1 MPSERPRRS
10 RRRAPRARACCGGST
25 CLRSCE
31 LPSFSPIALAAAPL
45 VRMTRPAGSRGPAE
59 PVSGR
64 GRTSSVTRRSALVG
78 LAAAGI
84 AATVLL
90 FGGILSGSKTVDP
103 IRAAIAA
110 AGPAAAKQDALTR
123 LLAGL
128 STGDTAGYV
137 RKLERHVAA
146 HPQDGDALTLLGLAY
161 QQRARETG
169 DPTFYKLSGEA
180 LRRASSAGGQRALI
194 VQGEASLANTR
205 HRFRDGLRLARLAI
219 SLAPDNAAAYGALGD
234 ALVNLG
240 RYRPAFKAYD
250 RMTLLTPGI
259 ASYTR
264 VASARELLGRPAA
277 AAEADE
283 LALQTG
289 DSIVPEHVAWTLVQ
303 LGNVRFNMG
312 RLTAAA
318 KAYRMALSRLPRYV
332 HAEAGLARVEAS
344 EGLYGIAI
352 ARLRRVVQVL
362 PVPAYVIMLG
372 DVLHVSGREREA
384 RREYALVGAI
394 ERLFEANGVRTE
406 LQTAV
411 FDLDHRR
418 HVADALARARRAYA
432 SAPGVYAEDALAWG
446 LFRAGRCAE
455 ARSHSAHALRLG
467 TRDAL
472 LTFHRAEI
480 ERCLGSAS
488 ARSWFRR
495 ALAINPH
502 FSFLWAPVARK
513 LAAEARRA

>member
-1 MPSERPRRS
+1 
-10 RRRAPRARACCGGST
+10 
-25 CLRSCE
+25 
-31 LPSFSPIALAAAPL
+31 
-45 VRMTRPAGSRGPAE
+45 MTPPAGSAGPAE
-59 PVSGR
+59 PLSGR
-64 GRTSSVTRRSALVG
+64 GRTSSVARRNALVG
-78 LAAAGI
+78 LGAACI

-90 FGGILSGSKTVDP
+90 FGGILSGSTTVDP

-123 LLAGL
+123 LVAGL

-146 HPQDGDALTLLGLAY
+146 HPKDADALTLLGLAY

-180 LRRASSAGGQRALI
+180 LRRAANAGGQRPLI
-194 VQGEASLANTR
+194 VQGQAALANTR
-205 HRFRDGLRLARLAI
+205 HRFHDGLRLARLAI
-219 SLAPDNAAAYGALGD
+219 SLAPDNASAYGAVGD

-240 RYRPAFKAYD
+240 RYRSAFEAYD
-250 RMTLLTPGI
+250 RMTLLAPGI

-277 AAEADE
+277 AAEADK

-289 DSIVPEHVAWTLVQ
+289 DSIVPEHVAWTMVQ
-303 LGNVRFNMG
+303 LGNVRFNTG
-312 RLTAAA
+312 RLDLAAA
-318 KAYRMALSRLPRYV
+318 AYRSALARLPRYV

-344 EGLYGIAI
+344 EGHYPIAI
-352 ARLRRVVQVL
+352 ERLRRAVQVL

-372 DVLHVSGREREA
+372 DVLHASGHEQAA

-394 ERLFEANGVRTE
+394 ERLFAANGVRTE
-406 LQTAV
+406 LQTAL

-418 HVADALARARRAYA
+418 NVRAALARARIAYA
-432 SAPGVYAEDALAWG
+432 SAPGIYAEDALAWG
-446 LFRAGRCAE
+446 LFRAGRCEA

-472 LTFHRAEI
+472 LVFHRAMI
-480 ERCLGSAS
+480 ERCLGAAS

-495 ALAINPH
+495 ALALNPH

-513 LAAEARRA
+513 ALRTGP

>member
-1 MPSERPRRS
+1 MV
-10 RRRAPRARACCGGST
+10 RARAEPKTGG
-25 CLRSCE
+25 
-31 LPSFSPIALAAAPL
+31 
-45 VRMTRPAGSRGPAE
+45 
-59 PVSGR
+59 
-64 GRTSSVTRRSALVG
+64 GRTSNVTRRNVLTG
-78 LAAAGI
+78 LGAAGV

-90 FGGILSGSKTVDP
+90 LGGILSGPHAVDP

-137 RKLERHVAA
+137 RKLERRVAA
-146 HPQDGDALTLLGLAY
+146 HPRDADALTLLGLSY

-169 DPTFYKLSGEA
+169 DPTFYRLSGEA
-180 LRRASSAGGQRALI
+180 LRRASNAGGRRALI

-219 SLAPDNAAAYGALGD
+219 GLDPDNGSAYGALGD
-234 ALVNLG
+234 ALLNLG
-240 RYRPAFKAYD
+240 RYRQAFAAYD
-250 RMTLLTPGI
+250 RMALVAPGI

-264 VASARELLGRPAA
+264 VANARELLGRPAEA
-277 AAEADE
+277 AQADA

-289 DSIVPEHVAWTLVQ
+289 DSTVPEHVAWTMVQ

-312 RLTAAA
+312 RLAAAA
-318 KAYRMALSRLPRYV
+318 KAYRMALARLHRYV

-344 EGLYGIAI
+344 EGRYGSAI

-372 DVLHVSGREREA
+372 DVLHTSGREREA
-384 RREYALVGAI
+384 QREYALVGAI

-418 HVADALARARRAYA
+418 DVADALARARRAYS

-446 LFRAGRCAE
+446 LFRTGRCAD
-455 ARSHSAHALRLG
+455 ARAHSARALRLG

-472 LTFHRAEI
+472 LVFHRAMI
-480 ERCLGSAS
+480 ERCLGAPS

-495 ALAINPH
+495 ALTINPN

-513 LAAEARRA
+513 ALETRP

>member
-10 RRRAPRARACCGGST
+10 RRRAPRTRASCGRT

-45 VRMTRPAGSRGPAE
+45 VRMTPPAGSPGPAE
-59 PVSGR
+59 PLSGR
-64 GRTSSVTRRSALVG
+64 GRKSSVARRNALVG
-78 LAAAGI
+78 LGAAGL
-84 AATVLL
+84 AASVLL

-146 HPQDGDALTLLGLAY
+146 HPKDADALTLLGLSY

-180 LRRASSAGGQRALI
+180 LRRAANAGGQRPLI
-194 VQGEASLANTR
+194 VQGQAALANTR
-205 HRFRDGLRLARLAI
+205 HRFHDGLRLARLAI
-219 SLAPDNAAAYGALGD
+219 SLDPENGSAYGALGD
-234 ALVNLG
+234 ALLNLG
-240 RYRPAFKAYD
+240 RFREAFKTYD
-250 RMTLLTPGI
+250 RMALLAPGI

-264 VASARELLGRPAA
+264 VANARELLGRPGD
-277 AAEADE
+277 AAEADR
-283 LALQTG
+283 LALQT
-289 DSIVPEHVAWTLVQ
+289 DSAVPEHVAWTMVQ
-303 LGNVRFNMG
+303 LGNVAFNRG
-312 RLTAAA
+312 RLAAAA
-318 KAYRMALSRLPRYV
+318 KAYRRALARLPHYV
-332 HAEAGLARVEAS
+332 HAEAGLARVAAS
-344 EGLYGIAI
+344 EGRYPIAI
-352 ARLRRVVQVL
+352 ARLRRVVQTL
-362 PVPAYVIMLG
+362 PIPAYVIMLG
-372 DVLHVSGREREA
+372 DVLRVSGHEQAA
-384 RREYALVGAI
+384 RRDYALVGTI
-394 ERLFEANGVRTE
+394 ERLFAANGVRTE

-418 HVADALARARRAYA
+418 NVSDALARARLAYS
-432 SAPGVYAEDALAWG
+432 SAPCVYAEDALAWG
-446 LFRAGRCAE
+446 LFRTGRCAE
-455 ARSHSAHALRLG
+455 ARSHSVRALRLG

-472 LTFHRAEI
+472 LVFHRAMI
-480 ERCLGSAS
+480 ERCLGAPS

-495 ALAINPH
+495 ALTINPH
-502 FSFLWAPVARK
+502 FSFLWGPVARK
-513 LAAEARRA
+513 ALRVQP

>member
-1 MPSERPRRS
+1 
-10 RRRAPRARACCGGST
+10 
-25 CLRSCE
+25 
-31 LPSFSPIALAAAPL
+31 
-45 VRMTRPAGSRGPAE
+45 MTPPAGSPGQNEPPA
-59 PVSGR
+59 GR
-64 GRTSSVTRRSALVG
+64 GRTSSVRRRNALVG
-78 LAAAGI
+78 IGAAGI

-123 LLAGL
+123 LVAGL

-146 HPQDGDALTLLGLAY
+146 HPHDADVLTLLGLSY

-169 DPTFYKLSGEA
+169 DPTYYKLSGEA
-180 LRRASSAGGQRALI
+180 LQRAANAGGQRPLI
-194 VQGEASLANTR
+194 VQGQAALANTR
-205 HRFRDGLRLARLAI
+205 HRFQDGLRLARLAI
-219 SLAPDNAAAYGALGD
+219 SLAPDNASAYGALGD

-240 RYRPAFKAYD
+240 RYRAGFKAYD
-250 RMTLLTPGI
+250 RMTLLAPGI

-264 VASARELLGRPAA
+264 VASARELLGRRGA
-277 AAEADE
+277 AAEVDK

-289 DSIVPEHVAWTLVQ
+289 DSIVPEHVAWTMVQ
-303 LGNVRFNMG
+303 LGNVRFNTG
-312 RLTAAA
+312 RLDQAEA
-318 KAYRMALSRLPRYV
+318 AYRRALARLPGYV

-344 EGLYGIAI
+344 EGRYRIAI
-352 ARLRRVVQVL
+352 KRLRRAVQVL

-372 DVLHVSGREREA
+372 DVLHASGDDKAA
-384 RREYALVGAI
+384 RREYALVRAI
-394 ERLFEANGVRTE
+394 ERLFAANGVRTE
-406 LQTAV
+406 LQTAL
-411 FDLDHRR
+411 FDLDHR
-418 HVADALARARRAYA
+418 HNVSDALERARIAYA
-432 SAPGVYAEDALAWG
+432 SAPGIYAEDALAWG
-446 LFRAGRCAE
+446 LFRTGRCEA

-472 LTFHRAEI
+472 LVFHRAMI
-480 ERCLGSAS
+480 ERCLGSPS

-495 ALAINPH
+495 ALALNPH

-513 LAAEARRA
+513 ALRAGP